1 MIHIEDHPFKPPAR
15 TLEDIERDDI
25 VRRTLDEAERRIT
38 QQHGNDLYRQ
48 AWKVAVKILRG
59 MKPGV

>member
-25 VRRTLDEAERRIT
+25 VRRTLDEAERRLT
-38 QQHGNDLYRQ
+38 QQHVNHTYRQ
-48 AWKVAVKILRG
+48 ALKVAIRILRG
-59 MKPGV
+59 MKPGF